1 MMTLRDYEFLQRIE
15 REKEEGKAKR
25 RIVRRQYTREERK
38 RLRTGVLAL
47 LAAICMVSVLVASF
61 LDNSGDDPTR
71 VLPLQKPEQAE
82 ELPIQILDPAPVLTG
97 VDVLGEFAVVA
108 YCSCFECCGP
118 WALDRPLDENGEEI
132 VYTASGARAEAGVTV
147 AVDPDII
154 PLGSKVYIEELGWYV
169 AQDTGS
175 FSGKVVDVYFEDHA
189 AACEFGRRDAMVS
202 VVAADG

>member
-15 REKEEGKAKR
+15 REKEDGKAQR
-25 RIVRRQYTREERK
+25 RIVQRQYTREERK
-38 RLRTGVLAL
+38 RRRNWFLVL
-47 LAAICMVSVLVASF
+47 LACLCVITVWVAAF

-71 VLPLQKPEQAE
+71 ELPLQIA
-82 ELPIQILDPAPVLTG
+82 DPAPVVTG
-97 VDVLGEFAVVA
+97 VDILGEFAIVA
-108 YCSCFECCGP
+108 YCSCEECCGK

-154 PLGSKVYIEELGWYV
+154 PLGTKVHIDGLGWYV
-169 AQDTGS
+169 AQDTGA
-175 FSGKVVDVYFEDHA
+175 FSGKVVDVYFDDHA
-189 AACEFGRRDAMVS
+189 AACEFGRRDAVVS